1 MAIAK
6 IKKHSASIRIWHWLN
21 MLLIFGS
28 LITVLINSTILD
40 KQTAIDL
47 INSKAGN
54 VLFNNGELKSII
66 GTLRDEVWDIHI
78 YLGYALTALL
88 LFRIILEYFQVVDHK
103 LLRKLS
109 TLYMH
114 FKSTKENRE
123 IARNKLAVKLIY
135 SLFYILLLIM
145 VLTGLTLVFKKDLGI
160 SRTLSHDIEEIHGF
174 CMYLII
180 AFIVVH
186 IVGVILAER
195 KEKKAI
201 VSDFI
206 HGG

>member
-1 MAIAK
+1 MATAK